1 MELFEPLELRDYR
14 AAWRDRH
21 APVPLR
27 TRALAKDLG
36 KAGFGGGLFARIV
49 GGGRD
54 QLANDPTRAHDA
66 IIGDTAAMRIPQ
78 QESPGLGDPRRVGR
92 NGGTAPAEEK
102 RDGCNNRDR
111 THGKLPLGLTGK
123 TPAGVGPVPATIERK
138 NRNSRVVSVTF

>member
-1 MELFEPLELRDYR
+1 MSGKRLSATALLSGPHSVVELLEPLELRDYR
-14 AAWRDRH
+14 AASRDRH

-54 QLANDPTRAHDA
+54 QLANYPTRAHDT
-66 IIGDTAAMRIPQ
+66 IIGDTAAMRIPE

-92 NGGTAPAEEK
+92 HGGPARAKEK
-102 RDGCNNRDR
+102 RDGCNNRNQ
-111 THGKLPLGLTGK
+111 THGKLPSG
-123 TPAGVGPVPATIERK
+123 AYR
-138 NRNSRVVSVTF
+138 